1 MTALVYDTQVI
12 FNDLIHYV
20 KNYVLIFRYLQGYF
34 WWQQKCPW
42 SDALRYEMKDT
53 YINNQ
58 NTSWNYGKD
67 EEPWEFEGKRLL
79 ITQAIEEKNFRKE
92 VAFETFLKQGNST
105 VKTQPWKVRDVE
117 REKKEKEAWESYR
130 GLWGLPNF
138 QFKNNLI
145 YFGETNCD
153 ISMQ

>member
-20 KNYVLIFRYLQGYF
+20 KNYVLIFGYLQGYF

-42 SDALRYEMKDT
+42 SDALRYEMRDT

-79 ITQAIEEKNFRKE
+79 ITQAIEEKNFRK
-92 VAFETFLKQGNST
+92 
-105 VKTQPWKVRDVE
+105 
-117 REKKEKEAWESYR
+117 
-130 GLWGLPNF
+130 
-138 QFKNNLI
+138 
-145 YFGETNCD
+145 
-153 ISMQ
+153 